1 MKRIVYAFACFA
13 VVMVGCNN
21 FKKTKE
27 GLLYKIVSDNK
38 GEKIK
43 LGEFFEIR
51 YTQSYKG
58 AKIDT
63 VLESSKDFGT
73 QIIPLDSQALPPVYY
88 KIFSQARNGDSIIVK
103 TLSDSLIKRGNT
115 LPFFKKGEFLIMSF
129 KVLNVFTT
137 KDQADSARKSQAEIV
152 KVNDSIKTIAQL
164 VKDDKALTEYFM
176 KNKIDSVKK
185 APQGTYVQILSQGTG
200 DAIDTGKI
208 VKVNYTGKVLGASE
222 IFDSNI
228 DSTFKHVEPIKINM
242 APGGGVIKGWA
253 DGLSLLKKG
262 AKARFYI
269 PSALGYG
276 PRGGA
281 GGKIK
286 PNENLYFD
294 IEVVDV
300 ITLAQAKAEAEA
312 ERKKYEEQMRKMQQ
326 SMPQQQQGPQPPQV
340 K

>member
-13 VVMVGCNN
+13 VVMAGCNN

-27 GLLYKIVSDNK
+27 GILYRIISDNK

-43 LGEFFEIR
+43 NGDFFEIR

-58 AKIDT
+58 TNLDT
-63 VLESSKDFGT
+63 VLESSKDFGN

-88 KIFSQARNGDSIIVK
+88 KIFSQVRNGDSVIVK
-103 TLSDSLIKRGNT
+103 QLSDSLMKHGNT
-115 LPFFKKGEFLIMSF
+115 PPFFKKGQFLIMSIKIVNLF
-129 KVLNVFTT
+129 AT
-137 KDQADSARKSQAEIV
+137 KEQADSARKSQVEIV
-152 KVNDSIKTIAQL
+152 RVKDSVKAIAQL
-164 VKDDKALTEYFM
+164 AKDDKVLTEYFA

-185 APQGTYVQILSQGTG
+185 APEGTYVQILSPGTG
-200 DAIDTGKI
+200 DAIDTSKV
-208 VKVNYTGKVLGASE
+208 VKVNYSGKVLGSNE
-222 IFDSNI
+222 LFDSNT
-228 DSTFKHVEPIKINM
+228 DPAFNHVEPIKISM
-242 APGGGVIKGWA
+242 APGGGVIKGWP

-276 PRGGA
+276 PRGGG

-286 PNENLYFD
+286 PNDNLYFD

-300 ITLAQAKAEAEA
+300 ISAAQAKAEAEA
-312 ERKKYEEQMRKMQQ
+312 DRKKYEDMQKKMMDAMQKQ
-326 SMPQQQQGPQPPQV
+326 KDSASQ
-340 K
+340 KK